1 MGGRPKIQ
9 EAPATP
15 RLSDPE
21 SVQDRNAYLQ
31 RTGSLLKDTLFAGA
45 TKQEKVATSKK
56 TLLGSY
62 Q

>member
-1 MGGRPKIQ
+1 MGGRPKVQ
-9 EAPATP
+9 EAPKTP
-15 RLSDPE
+15 TLSDTE
-21 SVQDRNAYLQ
+21 SLEGRKAYLQ

>member
-1 MGGRPKIQ
+1 MSKKPKIQ
-9 EAPATP
+9 EAPPTP
-15 RLSDPE
+15 VLNSRE
-21 SVQDRNAYLQ
+21 SVEDRNAYLQ

>member
-1 MGGRPKIQ
+1 MSKRPKIQ
-9 EAPATP
+9 EASKTP
-15 RLSDPE
+15 TLSDVE
-21 SVQDRNAYLQ
+21 SLEGRKAYLQ